1 MLLKRKEPKSNM
13 DFAEGVDRSW
23 LTSVFSSDRER
34 RLWLWALVVVVAI
47 YSTLGPAPEV
57 VGALRERNLLRV
69 TVVVAV
75 LLVVVPVVWRW
86 ARRRPGWDEVGVGV
100 GVALSYWMVALR
112 VDNPA
117 ERTHLFEY
125 GIVAALIY
133 AALLE
138 RGRNG
143 RPVKWPAA
151 LTVAVTAVLGLVD
164 EGIQAVLPNRVFD
177 WNDVLFNAF
186 AGAMVI
192 VARLALAPV
201 RRLGWRLW
209 FWWFLGGAVG
219 WDVSMDSSLFGERT
233 RVELLDSLPSLTVPA
248 FSNVAV
254 GGLLVGVFQWLAVR
268 RHLSRPAR
276 WLSSSA
282 GAVAVG
288 GLIVLAVRLV
298 DADSASIAGVVF
310 YGTVVGVLQWL
321 VLRDHSAHAGWW
333 VVVSTVGWLLAF
345 PVGDAMGPPG
355 WSVYG
360 ALTGAVLVWLLR
372 GSIGVLPEESSGS
385 VEIDP

>member
-1 MLLKRKEPKSNM
+1 M
-13 DFAEGVDRSW
+13 
-23 LTSVFSSDRER
+23 FSSDRER
-34 RLWLWALVVVVAI
+34 RLWLWTLVVVVAI
-47 YSTLGPAPEV
+47 YSTLGPAREV

-143 RPVKWPAA
+143 WPVKWPAA

-164 EGIQAVLPNRVFD
+164 EGIQAVLPSRVFD
-177 WNDVLFNAF
+177 WNDVLFNGF

-219 WDVSMDSSLFGERT
+219 WGVSMNSSSFGEGT
-233 RVELLDSLPSLTVPA
+233 RVELLDSLPSLAVPA
-248 FSNVAV
+248 FSSVAA
-254 GGLLVGVFQWLAVR
+254 GGLLVGVFQWLVVR

-276 WLSSSA
+276 WLLASA

-288 GLIVLAVRLV
+288 GLIVLVVRLV
-298 DADSASIAGVVF
+298 DVDSASTAGVVF

-321 VLRDHSAHAGWW
+321 VLRDQSAHAGWW
-333 VVVSTVGWLLAF
+333 VVASTVGWLLAF

-355 WSVYG
+355 WSAYG
-360 ALTGAVLVWLLR
+360 ALTGAVLVWLLG
-372 GSIGVLPEESSGS
+372 GSIGVLSEESSGS